1 MRMERSDSLT
11 HVVILGS
18 TGSIGRSAMSVIEHD
33 GGARLKT
40 WGLSA
45 HARWKMMAEQ
55 AVAHRPRF
63 VALADPELAHLA
75 ESELRGTGIEVLA
88 GLDGIIRMVEDP
100 RTDRVL
106 SAIVGAVGLRGTWAA
121 LEAGKIVALANK
133 ETLVVAGPLITELAR
148 IRGTQILPVD
158 SEHSAIF
165 QALKAGARH
174 EVRRVILTSSGG
186 PFRGRTRKELTGV
199 TPEDALKHPTW
210 RMGPKITIDSA
221 TLMNKAL
228 ELIEARWLFQ
238 LEPEQ
243 LEVVIHPESVVHS
256 MVEFVDGSVIAQ
268 LSPPDMR
275 LPIQY
280 ALTYPAR
287 IEGPGERIDLGRSFS
302 LHFEPPDRETF
313 PCLDLGYEVMRRGGT
328 AGAALN
334 AANEA
339 AVARFLKGDI
349 GFLDIARVCRA
360 ALDNHTFDPRPTLDA
375 LWNVDARARREVDR
389 WKT

>member
-18 TGSIGRSAMSVIEHD
+18 TGSIGRSAMSVIDHD
-33 GGARLKT
+33 GGARLKA

-55 AVAHRPRF
+55 AIAHRPRF
-63 VALADPELAHLA
+63 VALADPELAPLA

-100 RTDRVL
+100 QTDRVL

-133 ETLVVAGPLITELAR
+133 ETLVVAGPLVMELAR
-148 IRGTQILPVD
+148 ARGTQILPVD

-165 QALKAGARH
+165 QALKAGERRD
-174 EVRRVILTSSGG
+174 VRRVILTSSGG
-186 PFRGRTRKELTGV
+186 PFRGRTRKELTSV

-210 RMGPKITIDSA
+210 QMGPKISIDSA

-228 ELIEARWLFQ
+228 EIIEARWLFD
-238 LEPEQ
+238 LEPDQ
-243 LEVVIHPESVVHS
+243 VEVVIHPESVVHS

-280 ALTYPAR
+280 ALTYP
-287 IEGPGERIDLGRSFS
+287 ERAPAPCQRLDLERSFS

-313 PCLDLGYEVMRRGGT
+313 ASLDIGFEVMTRGGT
-328 AGAALN
+328 CGAVLN

-339 AVARFLKGDI
+339 AVARFLKGEI
-349 GFLDIARVCRA
+349 GFLDISRVCRA
-360 ALDNHTFDPRPTLDA
+360 ALDHHTFDPRPTLDA

-389 WKT
+389 WIP